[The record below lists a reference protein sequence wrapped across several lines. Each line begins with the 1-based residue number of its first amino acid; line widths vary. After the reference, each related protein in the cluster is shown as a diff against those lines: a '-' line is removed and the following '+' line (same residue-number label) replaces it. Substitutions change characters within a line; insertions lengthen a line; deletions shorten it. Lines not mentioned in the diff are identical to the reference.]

1 MVFPILMS
9 DPMEVSFNSMSL
21 EWAIS
26 LSHTSKHLQCFTCCN
41 RWWQGVKV
49 NDP

>member
-9 DPMEVSFNSMSL
+9 DPMEVSFNGMSL

-26 LSHTSKHLQCFTCCN
+26 LSLPSTYSVSHAVTGGG
-41 RWWQGVKV
+41 RV
-49 NDP
+49 